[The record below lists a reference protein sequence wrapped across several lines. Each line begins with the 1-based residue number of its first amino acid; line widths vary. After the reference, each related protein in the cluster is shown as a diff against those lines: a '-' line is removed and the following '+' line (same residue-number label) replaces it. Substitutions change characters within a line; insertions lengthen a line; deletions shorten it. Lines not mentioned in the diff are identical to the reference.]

1 MKSDFKFSNLLGT
14 VYRQGNIVYTADGST
29 LLSPVGNRV
38 SVFDL
43 IHNKSF
49 TFSYEHRKNISVIA
63 LNPQNTLLISID
75 EDGRGILVNFKARTV
90 LHHFNFKNKVRSIEF
105 SPDGTHFAIAAGRFV
120 EVWKTP
126 DMSEDR
132 QFAPF
137 VRYRVYAGH
146 YEDVTAVSWSGDSR
160 FILSASKDMTAR
172 IFSLHSE
179 DKHVKMSLAGHRDYV
194 VKAFF
199 NQSQEIIYTV
209 SKDGAIFRWEYT
221 ERPGEEDL
229 PEEEKT
235 MSWRIMAKNFFF
247 AETNVKCCTFHTKSN
262 LFIVGFANGEFRL
275 YEMPSFTLIQQ
286 LSMGA
291 NSVTTVSVNGS
302 GEWIAFG
309 SKELGQLLVY
319 EWQSESYILR
329 QQGHFDSMNCLA
341 YSPDGSRIVTASDD
355 GKIKIWDIV
364 SGFCLATFDEHQSSV
379 TGVVFAKRGQVM
391 FSSSLD
397 GTVRAWDLIRF
408 RNFRTFTSTRRIQ
421 FSSVAVDP
429 SGEIV
434 CAGSL
439 DDFDI
444 QVWSVQTSQLLDQL
458 SGHEGPISC
467 LSFGTETNARLAS
480 ASWDK
485 TVRIWD
491 IFGRSQTS
499 EPFDLTSECLSL
511 AMRPDS
517 KEVAVST
524 MDGHVTF
531 FDIENGKMVRE
542 IDGRK
547 DILQGRYREDEF
559 TSKNSKRGKHFDTIA
574 YSFDGLTLIA
584 AGNNN
589 SICLY
594 DLPNEVLLKRFKI
607 SLNMQ
612 LNGTLEQLN
621 SKNIVDGQA
630 VDLVDRSGELSDAE
644 ESHKADIRLPGSHRG
659 DIGLRSTKPEI
670 RVMSVGFSPT
680 ANAFAA
686 ASTEGLLIYSIDDSL
701 IFDPIDLDID
711 VTPENTLSCLGEG
724 EYLNAVA
731 MAFRL
736 NEVYLIQKVYES
748 IKKED
753 IKLVARDLPVIY
765 VPRILE
771 FIGNLS
777 TESAHVEFNLLWIEQ
792 LITLHGKFITQNKHL
807 FARGIRSIQRF
818 LTRTAKDVVSYG
830 KKANNLSRFLLAS
843 TAINTSDCDYKELEN
858 DAVIENV
865 EEADSDIMDV
875 NEEEEKSDDEDEE
888 EKEEEEAEEEG
899 GWFGPNENG
908 KKYIDNFAHSDSE
921 EDHDDVE

>member
-14 VYRQGNIVYTADGST
+14 VYREGNVVFTPDGSS

-49 TFSYEHRKNISVIA
+49 TFNYEHRKNVAAIA
-63 LNPQNTLLISID
+63 LNPQGSLMISVD
-75 EDGRGILVNFKARTV
+75 EDGRAILVNFRARTV
-90 LHHFNFKNKVRSIEF
+90 LHHFNFKNQVKSIEF
-105 SPDGTHFAIAAGRFV
+105 SPDGTHFALGAGRFV

-126 DMSEDR
+126 DVAEDR

-146 YEDVTAVSWSGDSR
+146 YDDITAVSWSNDSR

-199 NQSQEIIYTV
+199 DESQEKIYTV
-209 SKDGAIFRWEYT
+209 SKDGAIIRWEYT

-235 MSWRIMAKNFFF
+235 MSWRIISKNFFHSD
-247 AETNVKCCTFHTKSN
+247 AAVKCCTFHSKSN
-262 LFIVGFANGEFRL
+262 LFIVGFNNGEFRL

-291 NSVTTVSVNGS
+291 NGISTITVNGS

-309 SKELGQLLVY
+309 SKALGQLLVY

-329 QQGHFDSMNCLA
+329 QQGHFDSMNALS

-364 SGFCLATFDEHQSSV
+364 SGFCLATFDQHQSSV
-379 TGVVFAKRGQVM
+379 TGVAFAKKGQVM

-408 RNFRTFTSTRRIQ
+408 RNFRTFTSTNRLQ

-434 CAGSL
+434 VAGSL
-439 DDFDI
+439 DNFDI
-444 QVWSVQTSQLLDQL
+444 QVWSVQTSQLLDEL

-467 LSFGTETNARLAS
+467 LSFGQESNAKLAS

-491 IFGRSQTS
+491 IFGRAQAS

-511 AMRPDS
+511 TMRPDS
-517 KEVAVST
+517 KEFSVST
-524 MDGHVTF
+524 MDGKVSC
-531 FDIENGKMVRE
+531 FDIENAKMVRE

-547 DILQGRYREDEF
+547 DILQGRYKDDEF
-559 TSKNSKRGKHFDTIA
+559 TSKNSTRGKHFDTIA

-594 DLPNEVLLKRFKI
+594 DLANEVLLKRFKI

-612 LNGTLEQLN
+612 LNGTLAQLN
-621 SKNIVDGQA
+621 SKNIVDGQSIE
-630 VDLVDRSGELSDAE
+630 VVDRSGELSDSE
-644 ESHKADIRLPGSHRG
+644 ESRKVDSRLPGSHRG
-659 DIGLRSTKPEI
+659 DVGLRSTRPEI

-686 ASTEGLLIYSIDDSL
+686 ASTEGLLIYSVDDSL

-711 VTPENTLSCLGEG
+711 VTPENTLLCLKEG
-724 EYLNAVA
+724 EYLNAIA

-736 NEVYLIQKVYES
+736 NETYLIHKVYES
-748 IKKED
+748 IKKGD
-753 IKLVARDLPVIY
+753 IKLVANDLPVIY

-771 FIGNLS
+771 FIGS
-777 TESAHVEFNLLWIEQ
+777 IAMDSAHVEFNLLWIEA
-792 LITLHGKFITQNKHL
+792 LITAHGKFITKNKHM
-807 FARGIRSIQRF
+807 FAKGLRSIQRF
-818 LTRTAKDVVSYG
+818 LTRVVKDVVNYG
-830 KKANNLSRFLLAS
+830 NKVNFLSDFLTVSADIEFAKFDNKDEDGDVIIEDVAEAS
-843 TAINTSDCDYKELEN
+843 ADEN
-858 DAVIENV
+858 MNEEDDND
-865 EEADSDIMDV
+865 EEAQ
-875 NEEEEKSDDEDEE
+875 EEEDDDEDEDE
-888 EKEEEEAEEEG
+888 
-899 GWFGPNENG
+899 GWFGPGEDG
-908 KKYIDNFAHSDSE
+908 KKYTDNFSNDSSDDE
-921 EDHDDVE
+921 ADE

>member
-179 DKHVKMSLAGHRDYV
+179 DKHVKMSLAGHRNYV

-309 SKELGQLLVY
+309 SKELGQLLV
-319 EWQSESYILR
+319 
-329 QQGHFDSMNCLA
+329 
-341 YSPDGSRIVTASDD
+341 
-355 GKIKIWDIV
+355 
-364 SGFCLATFDEHQSSV
+364 
-379 TGVVFAKRGQVM
+379 
-391 FSSSLD
+391 
-397 GTVRAWDLIRF
+397 
-408 RNFRTFTSTRRIQ
+408 TFTSTRRIQ

-524 MDGHVTF
+524 MDGHLTF

-765 VPRILE
+765 VPKILE

-858 DAVIENV
+858 DAVIEDV